1 MNGGLDEGNE
11 SGKVNK
17 EEIAKSVKKCLKNKL
32 GKMME
37 DPNTSVE
44 DMFNVLRNHIGTE
57 DKEII
62 DEMIKKGK

>member
-17 EEIAKSVKKCLKNKL
+17 EEIAKSVKKRLKNKL

-62 DEMIKKGK
+62 DEMIKKG

>member
-17 EEIAKSVKKCLKNKL
+17 EEIAKSVKKRLKNKL